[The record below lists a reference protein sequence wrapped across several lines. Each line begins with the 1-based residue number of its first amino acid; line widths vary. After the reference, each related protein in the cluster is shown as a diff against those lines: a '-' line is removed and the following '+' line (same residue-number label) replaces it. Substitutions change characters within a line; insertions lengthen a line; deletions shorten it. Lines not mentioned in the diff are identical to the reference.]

1 MDTPQLQTAMSN
13 SGSSEAGAQHQEP
26 LPLPA
31 RARSEITTAQEISAI
46 PQGDKVDLLGAR
58 REEILQTKAL
68 IAKEKKEALLYN
80 LMIANDK
87 AKDFGDAM
95 IASDLEAIENSDGM
109 FVLRDIPALELMG
122 YKKVSIVVRKVTQ
135 EFWQRCIDRADATDE
150 DCRVVVLGTP
160 GIGKTTSTPLLIR
173 HLLKRGTTVVYHVR
187 TRQDL
192 GWFYRFVPIVDD
204 SRQVVGVKSTA
215 IEESHT
221 VSAIME
227 LCSRSTYYI
236 VDPGD
241 DSSYPQP
248 GFEPRV
254 IIVASPDSRH
264 WHRVAKGRGPE
275 PASAAILT
283 FPLWT
288 EEELISAVNFLSP
301 GMKPDEVNA
310 RFRLFGGVPRHI
322 MLTKGK

>member
-1 MDTPQLQTAMSN
+1 METPFIPTSAGAPSREEIEVYLVRDRVVCLVFEVLRRREKTSLFRSSSCVSVHTWEAMDTPQPQTAMSN

-26 LPLPA
+26 LPLPT
-31 RARSEITTAQEISAI
+31 RARSEITAAQETSAI

-58 REEILQTKAL
+58 REEILQTEAL

-109 FVLRDIPALELMG
+109 FVLRDIPALELKG

-173 HLLKRGTTVVYHVR
+173 HLLKRGTTVVYHENTPR
-187 TRQDL
+187 
-192 GWFYRFVPIVDD
+192 
-204 SRQVVGVKSTA
+204 
-215 IEESHT
+215 
-221 VSAIME
+221 
-227 LCSRSTYYI
+227 
-236 VDPGD
+236 
-241 DSSYPQP
+241 
-248 GFEPRV
+248 PRV
-254 IIVASPDSRH
+254 V
-264 WHRVAKGRGPE
+264 
-275 PASAAILT
+275 
-283 FPLWT
+283 
-288 EEELISAVNFLSP
+288 LSL
-301 GMKPDEVNA
+301 
-310 RFRLFGGVPRHI
+310 RSYC
-322 MLTKGK
+322 